1 MMGLPTETEEDILAI
16 AELAKKV
23 LTVGRECAGRGKGGI
38 QVSVSVSSFVPKPQ
52 TPFQWEAQ
60 DRGRELAGKQKLL
73 REALGQIRAV
83 SLALHQPESS
93 LLEAVLARGDRRLS
107 EVIKLAWQA
116 GCHFDSW
123 QEQFFFS
130 RWQEAFAKAGLD
142 PAFYANRQR
151 SKEELLPWEHLQSG
165 VNKSFLWQERTRAYA
180 GERTADC
187 RAGCNG
193 CGVCPNLGVANR
205 FASE

>member
-1 MMGLPTETEEDILAI
+1 M
-16 AELAKKV
+16 
-23 LTVGRECAGRGKGGI
+23 
-38 QVSVSVSSFVPKPQ
+38 
-52 TPFQWEAQ
+52 
-60 DRGRELAGKQKLL
+60 
-73 REALGQIRAV
+73 GQIRAV